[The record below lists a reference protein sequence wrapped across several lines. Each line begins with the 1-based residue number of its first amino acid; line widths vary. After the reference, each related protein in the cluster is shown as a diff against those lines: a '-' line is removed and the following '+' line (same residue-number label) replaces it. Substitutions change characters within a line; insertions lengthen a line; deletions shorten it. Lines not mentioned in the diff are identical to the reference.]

1 MEFLF
6 IFVVFALYK
15 IYSISKSEITQDYIG
30 DNTELNLKY
39 KDTKTKKKRTHLKI
53 KKLEKFK
60 FETITSWLENPSQ
73 NRNYYSLSIINSIL
87 FCEDK
92 TVTNIALNIQKELIN
107 KKVEISIEKIYENIN
122 RLWKNAELEKNYI
135 EIENN
140 SFTYSFDITEKE
152 FVILDS
158 LFKSSMKD
166 ESNFS
171 WNNYRIIKDL
181 NYLFTIIPK
190 VNQRNLFNN
199 SLIPP
204 LLHQTL
210 LV

>member
-15 IYSISKSEITQDYIG
+15 IYSISKSEITQDYLG

-39 KDTKTKKKRTHLKI
+39 NDTKTIKEKNPPKNK

-87 FCEDK
+87 FCKDK

-122 RLWKNAELEKNYI
+122 RLWKNEELEKNYI

-140 SFTYSFDITEKE
+140 SFRYSFDITEKE
-152 FVILDS
+152 FVILES
-158 LFKSSMKD
+158 LFKNSIKD

-190 VNQRNLFNN
+190 SKSKEFV
-199 SLIPP
+199 
-204 LLHQTL
+204 
-210 LV
+210 

>member
-15 IYSISKSEITQDYIG
+15 IYSISKSEITQDYLG
-30 DNTELNLKY
+30 DNTDLNLKY
-39 KDTKTKKKRTHLKI
+39 KDTKTIKQEVIPKNK
-53 KKLEKFK
+53 KKLEKLK

-92 TVTNIALNIQKELIN
+92 TVMNIALNIQKELIN

-122 RLWKNAELEKNYI
+122 RLWKNEELEKNYI

-152 FVILDS
+152 FVLLES
-158 LFKSSMKD
+158 LFKNFIKD

-190 VNQRNLFNN
+190 SKSKEF
-199 SLIPP
+199 I
-204 LLHQTL
+204 
-210 LV
+210 

>member
-39 KDTKTKKKRTHLKI
+39 KDTKTKKEKNPPKNK

-122 RLWKNAELEKNYI
+122 RLWKNEELEKNFI

-140 SFTYSFDITEKE
+140 SFTYSLDITEKE

-158 LFKSSMKD
+158 LFKRSMKN

-190 VNQRNLFNN
+190 SKSKEF
-199 SLIPP
+199 I
-204 LLHQTL
+204 
-210 LV
+210 

>member
-6 IFVVFALYK
+6 IFVVFALYR
-15 IYSISKSEITQDYIG
+15 IYSISKSEITQDYLG

-39 KDTKTKKKRTHLKI
+39 KDTKTIKEKSPPKNK

-140 SFTYSFDITEKE
+140 SFIYSFDITEKE

-158 LFKSSMKD
+158 LFKSSMKN

-190 VNQRNLFNN
+190 SRSKEF
-199 SLIPP
+199 I
-204 LLHQTL
+204 
-210 LV
+210 

>member
-15 IYSISKSEITQDYIG
+15 IYSISKSEITQDYLG

-39 KDTKTKKKRTHLKI
+39 KDTKTIKQEITPKNKKR
-53 KKLEKFK
+53 LEKFK

-87 FCEDK
+87 FCEEK
-92 TVTNIALNIQKELIN
+92 TVTNIALNIQKELLN

-122 RLWKNAELEKNYI
+122 RLWKNEELEKNYI

-158 LFKSSMKD
+158 LFKSSLKD

-190 VNQRNLFNN
+190 SKSKEF
-199 SLIPP
+199 I
-204 LLHQTL
+204 
-210 LV
+210 

>member
-1 MEFLF
+1 LEFLF

-15 IYSISKSEITQDYIG
+15 IYSISKSEITQDYLG

-39 KDTKTKKKRTHLKI
+39 KDTKTIKQEVTPKNK
-53 KKLEKFK
+53 KKLEKLK
-60 FETITSWLENPSQ
+60 FETITSWLKNPSQ

-92 TVTNIALNIQKELIN
+92 TVTNIALNIKKELIN

-122 RLWKNAELEKNYI
+122 RLWKNEELEKNYI

-140 SFTYSFDITEKE
+140 SFKYSFDITEKE
-152 FVILDS
+152 FVLLES
-158 LFKSSMKD
+158 LFKNSIKD

-171 WNNYRIIKDL
+171 CNNYRIIKDL

-190 VNQRNLFNN
+190 SRSKEF
-199 SLIPP
+199 I
-204 LLHQTL
+204 
-210 LV
+210 

>member
-15 IYSISKSEITQDYIG
+15 IYSISKSEITQDYLG

-39 KDTKTKKKRTHLKI
+39 KDTKTIKEKNPPKNK

-122 RLWKNAELEKNYI
+122 RLWKNEELEKNYI

-140 SFTYSFDITEKE
+140 SFTYSFDISEKE
-152 FVILDS
+152 FVILES
-158 LFKSSMKD
+158 LFKSSIKD

-171 WNNYRIIKDL
+171 WNNYKIIKDL

-190 VNQRNLFNN
+190 SRSKEF
-199 SLIPP
+199 I
-204 LLHQTL
+204 
-210 LV
+210 

>member
-39 KDTKTKKKRTHLKI
+39 KDTKTQKEKNPPKNK

-73 NRNYYSLSIINSIL
+73 NRNYYSLSINSIL

-190 VNQRNLFNN
+190 SKSKEF
-199 SLIPP
+199 I
-204 LLHQTL
+204 
-210 LV
+210 

>member
-1 MEFLF
+1 M
-6 IFVVFALYK
+6 
-15 IYSISKSEITQDYIG
+15 
-30 DNTELNLKY
+30 
-39 KDTKTKKKRTHLKI
+39 
-53 KKLEKFK
+53 KLLQ
-60 FETITSWLENPSQ
+60 WLENPSQ

-181 NYLFTIIPK
+181 NCLFINLK
-190 VNQRNLFNN
+190 SKSRNLFNN

-204 LLHQTL
+204 LLNQTL

>member
-15 IYSISKSEITQDYIG
+15 IYSISKSEITQDYLG
-30 DNTELNLKY
+30 ENTELNLKY
-39 KDTKTKKKRTHLKI
+39 KDTKTIKQEVTPKNK
-53 KKLEKFK
+53 KKLEKLK
-60 FETITSWLENPSQ
+60 FATITSWLENPSQ

-92 TVTNIALNIQKELIN
+92 TVTNIALNIQKGLIN

-122 RLWKNAELEKNYI
+122 RLWKNEELEKNFI

-140 SFTYSFDITEKE
+140 SFTYSLDITEKE

-158 LFKSSMKD
+158 LFKRSMKN

-190 VNQRNLFNN
+190 SKSKEF
-199 SLIPP
+199 I
-204 LLHQTL
+204 
-210 LV
+210 

>member
-15 IYSISKSEITQDYIG
+15 IYSISKSEITQDYLG

-39 KDTKTKKKRTHLKI
+39 KDTKTIKQEVTPKNK
-53 KKLEKFK
+53 KKLEKLK

-122 RLWKNAELEKNYI
+122 RLWKNGELEKNYI

-181 NYLFTIIPK
+181 NYLFIIIPK
-190 VNQRNLFNN
+190 K
-199 SLIPP
+199 
-204 LLHQTL
+204 
-210 LV
+210 

>member
-15 IYSISKSEITQDYIG
+15 IYSISKSEIIQDYLG

-39 KDTKTKKKRTHLKI
+39 KDTKTIKQEVTPKNK
-53 KKLEKFK
+53 KKLEKLK
-60 FETITSWLENPSQ
+60 FDTITTWLENPSQ

-122 RLWKNAELEKNYI
+122 RLWKNEELEKNFI

-140 SFTYSFDITEKE
+140 SFTYSLDITEKE

-158 LFKSSMKD
+158 LFKRSMKD

-190 VNQRNLFNN
+190 SKSKEF
-199 SLIPP
+199 I
-204 LLHQTL
+204 
-210 LV
+210 

>member
-15 IYSISKSEITQDYIG
+15 IYSISKSEITQDYLG

-39 KDTKTKKKRTHLKI
+39 KDTKTIKEKNPPKNK

-60 FETITSWLENPSQ
+60 FENITSWLENPSQ

-122 RLWKNAELEKNYI
+122 RLWKNEELEKNYI

-152 FVILDS
+152 FVILES
-158 LFKSSMKD
+158 LFKSSIKD

-171 WNNYRIIKDL
+171 WNNYKIIKDL

-190 VNQRNLFNN
+190 SRSKEF
-199 SLIPP
+199 I
-204 LLHQTL
+204 
-210 LV
+210 

>member
-1 MEFLF
+1 LEFLF

-15 IYSISKSEITQDYIG
+15 IYSISKSEITQDYLG

-39 KDTKTKKKRTHLKI
+39 KDTKTIKQEATPKNK
-53 KKLEKFK
+53 KKLEKLK

-122 RLWKNAELEKNYI
+122 RLWKNGELEKNYI

-190 VNQRNLFNN
+190 SRSKEF
-199 SLIPP
+199 I
-204 LLHQTL
+204 
-210 LV
+210 

>member
-1 MEFLF
+1 LEFLF

-15 IYSISKSEITQDYIG
+15 IYSISKSEITQDYLG
-30 DNTELNLKY
+30 DNTDLNLKY
-39 KDTKTKKKRTHLKI
+39 KDTKTIKQEVIPKNK
-53 KKLEKFK
+53 KKLEKLK

-92 TVTNIALNIQKELIN
+92 TVMNIALNIQKELIN

-122 RLWKNAELEKNYI
+122 RLWKNEELEKNYI

-152 FVILDS
+152 FVLLES
-158 LFKSSMKD
+158 LFKNFIKD

-190 VNQRNLFNN
+190 SKSKEF
-199 SLIPP
+199 I
-204 LLHQTL
+204 
-210 LV
+210 

>member
-1 MEFLF
+1 LEFLF

-15 IYSISKSEITQDYIG
+15 IYSISKSEITQDYLG
-30 DNTELNLKY
+30 DNTDLNLKY
-39 KDTKTKKKRTHLKI
+39 KDTKTIKQEVIPKNK
-53 KKLEKFK
+53 KKLEKLK

-92 TVTNIALNIQKELIN
+92 TVMNIALNIQKELIN

-122 RLWKNAELEKNYI
+122 RLWKNEELEKNYI

-152 FVILDS
+152 FVLLES
-158 LFKSSMKD
+158 LFKNSIKD

-190 VNQRNLFNN
+190 SKSKEF
-199 SLIPP
+199 I
-204 LLHQTL
+204 
-210 LV
+210 

>member
-1 MEFLF
+1 LEFLF

-15 IYSISKSEITQDYIG
+15 IYSISKSEITQDYLG

-39 KDTKTKKKRTHLKI
+39 KDTKTIKQEVTPKNK
-53 KKLEKFK
+53 KKLEKLK

-122 RLWKNAELEKNYI
+122 RLWKNGELEKNYI

-181 NYLFTIIPK
+181 NYLFIIIPK
-190 VNQRNLFNN
+190 SKSKEF
-199 SLIPP
+199 I
-204 LLHQTL
+204 
-210 LV
+210 

>member
-15 IYSISKSEITQDYIG
+15 IYSISKSEITQDYLG

-39 KDTKTKKKRTHLKI
+39 KDTKTIKEKSPPKNK
-53 KKLEKFK
+53 KKLEKLK

-122 RLWKNAELEKNYI
+122 RLWKNEELEKNYI

-152 FVILDS
+152 FVLLES
-158 LFKSSMKD
+158 LFKNSIKD

-190 VNQRNLFNN
+190 SRSKEF
-199 SLIPP
+199 I
-204 LLHQTL
+204 
-210 LV
+210 

>member
-15 IYSISKSEITQDYIG
+15 IYSISKSEITQDYLG

-39 KDTKTKKKRTHLKI
+39 KNTKTVKQEVTPKNK
-53 KKLEKFK
+53 KKLENFK

-92 TVTNIALNIQKELIN
+92 TVTNIALKIQKELIN

-122 RLWKNAELEKNYI
+122 RLWKNEELEKNYI

-158 LFKSSMKD
+158 LFKSSMKE

-190 VNQRNLFNN
+190 SKSREF
-199 SLIPP
+199 I
-204 LLHQTL
+204 
-210 LV
+210 

>member
-15 IYSISKSEITQDYIG
+15 IYSISKSEITQDYLG

-39 KDTKTKKKRTHLKI
+39 KDTKTIKEKSPPKNK

-140 SFTYSFDITEKE
+140 SFIYSFDITEKE

-158 LFKSSMKD
+158 LFKSSMKN

-190 VNQRNLFNN
+190 SKSKEF
-199 SLIPP
+199 I
-204 LLHQTL
+204 
-210 LV
+210 